1 MTINELF
8 ELEKSI
14 SQMVENIKADII
26 HEMKIQVNPDY
37 KPINSFCGVV
47 KFSALQNS
55 DSWAPEY
62 FIPDAQAMFVESTL
76 KDIKTITALNTKVKE
91 LIEKKSIKYKN
102 VVQKLNPITIKV
114 LKKYYKNETHN
125 IWNEGEK

>member
-1 MTINELF
+1 MTINEVL

-26 HEMKIQVNPDY
+26 QEMKTQVNPDY

-47 KFSALQNS
+47 KFSTLRNS

-62 FIPDAQAMFVESTL
+62 FIPDAQAIFVESAL

-91 LIEKKSIKYKN
+91 LIKKKSIKYKN
-102 VVQKLNPITIKV
+102 IVQKLNPITIKA
-114 LKKYYKNETHN
+114 LEKYYKE
-125 IWNEGEK
+125 E